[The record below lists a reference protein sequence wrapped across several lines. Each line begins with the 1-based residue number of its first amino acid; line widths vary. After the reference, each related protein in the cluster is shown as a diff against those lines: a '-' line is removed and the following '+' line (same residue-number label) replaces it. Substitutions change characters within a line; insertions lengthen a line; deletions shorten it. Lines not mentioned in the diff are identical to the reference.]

1 MFSLFVFLA
10 NFFNDF
16 KNKYKENVRKRRQKT
31 EELKN
36 KIRRENGEPEEQGN
50 KKPKES
56 LSEKLVSTFFYILS
70 LVIALFETLVAF
82 LTIAKFLLIL
92 FIGAV
97 VVVLI
102 FIFMALAQSLL
113 ADNAD
118 KLNHNDIEKGEN
130 ACYNVISGGA
140 LQWTSAELSASGS
153 VLNTSEKNIYK
164 LGMLAREHLEGK
176 YGQKLWDLQGLDISN
191 KVALAIGVSSI
202 EDGFSYGDV
211 DILTQPTTRKGNP
224 TYGMLGL
231 AVSKKLEDYVGADV
245 ASKIKAKYSPS
256 PSPSYQAQYAP
267 WGIAMSISH
276 QNNDMKAN
284 VLRQKNTELI
294 NNIASQWGI
303 KANKAEFVAI
313 TQVFL
318 AQTHYHGAQISEYE
332 GYVNFFAGVFAL
344 SSPDDA
350 NRHFSN
356 WAMVTNAGA
365 TPSYGEG
372 GATRS
377 LYIGGQDYAKV
388 DNHSSPA
395 SFPKPTSSTTSHI
408 TLNGKKIDTSLW
420 SYVYTEGS
428 KVNSTGM
435 NKAWELLRSFG
446 QSAGGSGSGWGK
458 GARVLNFHY
467 GINSFLQGKRAE
479 SEIAA
484 KMKVSGETKS
494 TIECKDDGGKE
505 DNKTPVTPGKFK
517 ATPGQGQA
525 TINGKSTKEY
535 MEAYY
540 KTASS
545 SKVAYLKGL
554 EKFWGTSAYL
564 EDADN
569 PAKKAGYVDSVH
581 GVPFYAQYKAS
592 KEDWGTYPYVPGG
605 NTFYISACMIYSYAY
620 SASAMLG
627 VMINPAEMGSLL
639 HANNAFSGNLIYTG
653 KVPGVMNQLGLQ
665 AKDVATGKSW
675 SGFDETLDKGGV
687 VVIRTIPGP
696 EKFTDSEHFQVITGK
711 TKKDG
716 KVYYSMYTSSYHAQS
731 MTLYTKEQILRNM
744 HRNALLV
751 WK

>member
-1 MFSLFVFLA
+1 MFSFFVFLA
-10 NFFNDF
+10 NFINDF
-16 KNKYKENVRKRRQKT
+16 KNKYKENVHKRRKKT
-31 EELKN
+31 EEIKN
-36 KIRRENGEPEEQGN
+36 KLRREKGETEERIKEKPNENLPER
-50 KKPKES
+50 
-56 LSEKLVSTFFYILS
+56 LVSTFLYILS
-70 LVIALFETLVAF
+70 LFIALFETLVAF
-82 LTIAKFLLIL
+82 LTIAKFLIIL
-92 FIGAV
+92 FIAV
-97 VVVLI
+97 VVVI
-102 FIFMALAQSLL
+102 IVFIFMSLIQAVL
-113 ADNAD
+113 TDNED
-118 KLNHNDIEKGEN
+118 KLNHSDIEKGDN

-140 LQWTSAELSASGS
+140 LQWTTAELSASGS

-164 LGMLAREHLEGK
+164 LGILAREHLEGT

-202 EDGFSYGDV
+202 EDGFSYGNV

-231 AVSKKLEDYVGADV
+231 AVSKRLEDYVGANV
-245 ASKIKAKYSPS
+245 ASKIKVKYNPS
-256 PSPSYQAQYAP
+256 SSPSYQAQYAP
-267 WGIAMSISH
+267 WGIAMSITH

-284 VLRQKNTELI
+284 VLRKKNTELI

-303 KANKAEFVAI
+303 KANKAEFVAV

-344 SSPDDA
+344 SSPDDT

-388 DNHSSPA
+388 DNHSSPT
-395 SFPKPTSSTTSHI
+395 SFPAPTSNTTSHI

-420 SYVYTEGS
+420 SYVYTEGT
-428 KVNSTGM
+428 KVNATGV
-435 NKAWELLRSFG
+435 NKAWQLLRSFG
-446 QSAGGSGSGWGK
+446 SSAGNSGSGWGK

-479 SEIAA
+479 SELAA

-494 TIECKDDGGKE
+494 TIECNDTKE
-505 DNKTPVTPGKFK
+505 SNNTPVTPGNFK
-517 ATPGQGQA
+517 ATPGKGQA
-525 TINGKSTKEY
+525 TINGMSTKDY

-540 KTASS
+540 KKASS

-554 EKFWGTSAYL
+554 EKYWGTSAYL
-564 EDADN
+564 EDSSN

-581 GVPFYAQYKAS
+581 GVPFYAQYKSS
-592 KEDWGTYPYVPGG
+592 KEDWGSYPYVPGG

-627 VMINPAEMGSLL
+627 VMINPAEMGSIL

-653 KVPGVMNQLGLQ
+653 KVPSVMKQLGLQ
-665 AKDVATGKSW
+665 AKDVTKGKSW
-675 SGFDETLDKGGV
+675 AGFDETLDKGGV

-716 KVYYSMYTSSYHAQS
+716 KVYYSIYTSSYHAQS
-731 MTLYTKEQILRNM
+731 MTLYTKEQLLRNM